1 MGQALRFFGPALFL
15 ICILFRTA
23 VTTAKKDGKDN
34 FSVPPTPSL
43 LDFEVITAAAGST
56 TDGTDT
62 TCGPN
67 VHILSNG
74 PKFHSMWNGVNG
86 PRFHNMT
93 KGPETWSEMP
103 RLSLWILLGVLSAHW
118 VLSAHGFSPH
128 ILTDAFFPMQPHL
141 PSKEKKKARPHLP
154 SKEKKKARCA
164 VASPTTDGKPVVS
177 NFRDGGK
184 ILQSLQVPSAI
195 RVVGTRVGFNGERLL
210 FGRGVRRSVSWT
222 TEHTGES
229 RSKIADSPE
238 TGRNMNPTEDGT
250 FQIFVLD
257 PDNHTLIFDVHPDA
271 SVQSVKEAVQAR
283 TGIPPDQQRL
293 LFHGIDLLPDATLS
307 SCNIQKHSTLHLRL
321 KLMGGGKGDAVSL
334 SRDETNV
341 IPDAAS
347 NEVDEVEGERMS
359 ADKRAEHL
367 LLAKVAEQAER
378 YDDAV
383 EHMRAI
389 VSNARSLHLFNYE
402 SARLVTQALV

>member
-1 MGQALRFFGPALFL
+1 MGPALRFFGPALFL

-43 LDFEVITAAAGST
+43 LDFEVITAAAGSRT
-56 TDGTDT
+56 EGTDT

-93 KGPETWSEMP
+93 NGPETRPKMP
-103 RLSLWILLGVLSAHW
+103 DLWIVYRKVSAALCVIFLW
-118 VLSAHGFSPH
+118 VLSAHCSI
-128 ILTDAFFPMQPHL
+128 ILTDAFIDGFPMQPRL
-141 PSKEKKKARPHLP
+141 PSKG
-154 SKEKKKARCA
+154 KKKARCA

-210 FGRGVRRSVSWT
+210 FGRGV
-222 TEHTGES
+222 H
-229 RSKIADSPE
+229 RSKIEDSPE

-257 PDNHTLIFDVHPDA
+257 PDNRTLIFDVHPDA

-334 SRDETNV
+334 SPEKTVV

-402 SARLVTQALV
+402 SARFVTHAFFSCGNASFGT